1 VYHFTEV
8 CQESRGGGIMYKQF
22 AVLLEKNNITAYKVS
37 KDTGISQA
45 TLSNW
50 KKGKSNPKVDKL
62 LILANYFD
70 VQIGYF
76 LVVGKFKEKN
86 NVR

>member
-1 VYHFTEV
+1 
-8 CQESRGGGIMYKQF
+8 MYKQF